1 MTDEINTDSETH
13 ITMIV
18 TKEQL
23 PAAQRIFRALDPD
36 IGGWNSFGTELADG
50 TFMASMP
57 VTEAQRKLYKELLAD
72 SNKLEEFV
80 KKDYDKR
87 WTPTASEKLDAKT
100 DLVKAEFQKELT
112 KEEVASLT
120 ILTSVDMKSFAEV
133 KEAKILEG
141 KPIDTKVKDP
151 KDLEAVKEK

>member
-1 MTDEINTDSETH
+1 MADELKTDSETH

-36 IGGWNSFGTELADG
+36 TGGWNSFGTELADG

-87 WTPTASEKLDAKT
+87 WTPTESEKLDEKT
-100 DLVKAEFQKELT
+100 DLIKAEFQKELT
-112 KEEVASLT
+112 KEEIASLT
-120 ILTSVDMKSFAEV
+120 ILTSVDMKSFEEV
-133 KEAKILEG
+133 KEEKILEG
-141 KPIDTKVKDP
+141 KPIEIKVKDP
-151 KDLEAVKEK
+151 KDPEVIKVK